1 MTAKGAPKSI
11 SITNCGKFEWVMV
24 KKNDQRVLKYLKDK
38 FGFAEIDL
46 KDVGPPIQSPK
57 IVYRADYVFMV
68 LQYPIFDKKT
78 GRIHTAE
85 IDFFIMDNRLVTV
98 DVNEVPAL
106 QQLYKEMTVSK
117 NLTKEAQTIPHLL
130 YMLINSL
137 IENTYPI
144 LRLMSGDIEE
154 IEDTMFDNFGRNFIK
169 NLLRVKTNIVRSRQS
184 LQGHDE
190 IMRKLRAHF
199 DKYYKKHK
207 KLDAYYGQ
215 LIDDTSDIKNRLL
228 LKKETIDALHETY
241 QSLTEYRT
249 NEIVKNLTIVS
260 FIVFP
265 LTLLAGVFGMNAINM
280 PLVDHPWGFWII
292 VGIMLAGCTSML
304 AFFKYKKWM

>member
-1 MTAKGAPKSI
+1 MTAKGAPKCI
-11 SITNCGKFEWVMV
+11 SITNCGKFEWIMV
-24 KKNDQRVLKYLKDK
+24 KKNDQRVLKYLKNEYNLND
-38 FGFAEIDL
+38 IDL

-57 IVYRADYVFMV
+57 IAHRQDYTFMV
-68 LQYPIFDKKT
+68 LQYPILDKET

-85 IDFFIMDNRLVTV
+85 IDFFITADKLITV
-98 DVNEVPAL
+98 DINEVSAL
-106 QQLYKEMTVSK
+106 QQFYKEVEPANTS
-117 NLTKEAQTIPHLL
+117 TIPHLL
-130 YMLINSL
+130 YFLLNTL
-137 IENTYPI
+137 IENTYP
-144 LRLMSGDIEE
+144 LFRVMSNDIEE
-154 IEDTMFDNFGRNFIK
+154 IEDTMFDNYSRAFIK

-190 IMRKLRAHF
+190 IMRKLRVYF
-199 DKYYKKHK
+199 DSYYKKHK
-207 KLDAYYGQ
+207 KLDVFYGQ

-249 NEIVKNLTIVS
+249 NEIVKTLTIVS

-280 PLVDHPWGFWII
+280 PLVDHPYGFWII
-292 VGIMLAGCTSML
+292 VGIMFTGCAIML
-304 AFFKYKKWM
+304 TFFKYKKWM